1 MSNIP
6 TLAVLAVPL
15 VAGEAGALVA
25 ADVVGAVGEH
35 VAWPAL
41 AVSVVWF
48 SLSYPMV
55 SSPVLALIVVRHGA
69 ALAAPA
75 IVAMALGVQ
84 TGPIDTTV
92 TSAVQAVI

>member
-1 MSNIP
+1 M
-6 TLAVLAVPL
+6 AVLAVPF

-35 VAWPAL
+35 VARPAL
-41 AVSVVWF
+41 AVNIV
-48 SLSYPMV
+48 LSYCV
-55 SSPVLALIVVRHGA
+55 VHSPVLALIVVRHGA